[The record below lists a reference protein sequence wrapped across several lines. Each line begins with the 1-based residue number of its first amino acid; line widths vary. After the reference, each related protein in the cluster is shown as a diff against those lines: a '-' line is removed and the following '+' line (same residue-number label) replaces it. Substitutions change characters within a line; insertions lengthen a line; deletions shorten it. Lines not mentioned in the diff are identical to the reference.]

1 MLPRFSVKKPYT
13 VLVAAVLAIL
23 LGFVS
28 FFGMTTDL
36 LPALELP
43 YVLVITTCPGAAP
56 ERVEQTVTQPLEAA
70 LGTAGGLAS
79 ISSVSQESASMIILE
94 FEQSTNMD
102 AAMIDLSTSI
112 DLVEGSFDDTVG
124 SPMLLRISPDMLPVM
139 VASVDLEGAGAGT
152 LSDLVEDTVSP
163 AFERL
168 EGVGSVSASGLI
180 EREVHVT
187 LSPEKIDALSARL
200 ADAARAEL
208 EDARAGLEDA
218 DARLAEGRTGLEN
231 ADKALD
237 SQFASGAG
245 QMAAAS
251 AEVDAAVASLASLTA
266 EEQSIAGERAA
277 LEAEQAARQA
287 VIDQYNA
294 LEERLCAL
302 GGLSLPGLGAI
313 PAEGVLRWM
322 VSLGQETFEQT
333 LLPALSALSPE
344 LAGGLSWQTVS
355 LLEEQHA
362 AAADR
367 LAQIEGSLA
376 DLSTREM
383 AAKAARPALE
393 AALEKAKS
401 GYEALESGKLTAAV
415 GAAAGKAAIA
425 DAKGQLESAAAELES
440 ARESLES
447 AAAAIGEQT
456 DLSGVLTAEMVSGM
470 LMAQNFSMPAG
481 YLSDGA
487 GDRIAVR
494 VSGSYED
501 LDALADT
508 LLFEIEEGEIGP
520 VRLRDIAEIGQSRER
535 SGGWAKVNG
544 NDAVMLSFQKQ
555 STAST
560 SEVAKSLG
568 EEIEALEAAN
578 PGLHITPL
586 MDQGQYIGI
595 VTDSVLSNLATGGLL
610 AVAVLVLFLRDLR
623 PTLVIACSIPISLMC
638 AVTLMYFTG
647 VTLNLIS
654 LSGLALGVGML
665 VDNSIVV
672 IENIYRLRA
681 EGMEPRRA
689 AVEGAKEVQGAIL
702 ASTLTTVCV
711 FLPIVFT
718 EGLSRQLFTD
728 MGLTIAY
735 SLLASLAVALT
746 LVPALGA
753 GVLRRAP
760 GGGGKWLGRMIDGYE
775 RTLRWALGHRAAVLA
790 GAGGLLALAVFGAS
804 VMGTAFLPKM
814 ESSQM
819 TATLTLPEGACEADQ
834 EAAADRALAAMG
846 QVEGVETVGATAGG
860 SMAGLSLSGGSDGT
874 LSLYL
879 MLSEENRRPAFEIAA
894 ELEQAAAGAGC
905 AASVSESAMDL
916 SALGGSGIEI
926 ELRGQDLDAMRQ
938 TAAELAGMLGEVE
951 GLEEISDGAEESE
964 RQLRITVDRDA
975 AAREGLT
982 AATIYS
988 QLAAALSEG
997 TTATTLTDAEGDWP
1011 VIVASG
1017 ESLTRDALEQFE
1029 LTGTA
1034 ASSGSAL
1041 GGTGMDLSALG
1052 GTSQEAAEE
1061 EEPPVTLGQVAAIT
1075 EAEGPASIRREAGA
1089 RVMSVTASVLEGYN
1103 VGLLG
1108 REIEGKLANYQP
1120 PEGIEAALRGEN
1132 ETISSAMWDL
1142 VKMIAL
1148 AVAFIYLIMVAQ
1160 FQSLLSPFIVLFTLP
1175 LAFTGGL
1182 LLLWA
1187 CGMELSVIAM
1197 LGFLVLAGVVVN
1209 NGIVFVDYA
1218 NTLRGRGIERR
1229 EALVRTGR
1237 DRIRPILMTAL
1248 TTVLAM
1254 VTMALGIGD
1263 GAEMTQ
1269 PMAVVTIGGLSYAT
1283 LLTLFVV
1290 PVMYDLLAK
1299 KPPLSQ
1305 EI

>member
-139 VASVDLEGAGAGT
+139 VASVDLEGAGAGA

-245 QMAAAS
+245 RMAAAS

-425 DAKGQLESAAAELES
+425 DAKGQIESAAAELER
-440 ARESLES
+440 ARESLER

-487 GDRIAVR
+487 GDKIAVR

-501 LDALADT
+501 LDALAGT

-775 RTLRWALGHRAAVLA
+775 RALRWALGHRAAVLE

-819 TATLTLPEGACEADQ
+819 TATLTLPEGAGEADQ
-834 EAAADRALAAMG
+834 EAAADRAP
-846 QVEGVETVGATAGG
+846 
-860 SMAGLSLSGGSDGT
+860 
-874 LSLYL
+874 
-879 MLSEENRRPAFEIAA
+879 RRD
-894 ELEQAAAGAGC
+894 GAGRGGRDGRRDGGRFDGG
-905 AASVSESAMDL
+905 AL
-916 SALGGSGIEI
+916 ALGRQRRHPQP
-926 ELRGQDLDAMRQ
+926 LPDA
-938 TAAELAGMLGEVE
+938 V
-951 GLEEISDGAEESE
+951 
-964 RQLRITVDRDA
+964 
-975 AAREGLT
+975 
-982 AATIYS
+982 
-988 QLAAALSEG
+988 
-997 TTATTLTDAEGDWP
+997 
-1011 VIVASG
+1011 
-1017 ESLTRDALEQFE
+1017 
-1029 LTGTA
+1029 
-1034 ASSGSAL
+1034 
-1041 GGTGMDLSALG
+1041 GG
-1052 GTSQEAAEE
+1052 
-1061 EEPPVTLGQVAAIT
+1061 
-1075 EAEGPASIRREAGA
+1075 
-1089 RVMSVTASVLEGYN
+1089 
-1103 VGLLG
+1103 
-1108 REIEGKLANYQP
+1108 
-1120 PEGIEAALRGEN
+1120 
-1132 ETISSAMWDL
+1132 
-1142 VKMIAL
+1142 
-1148 AVAFIYLIMVAQ
+1148 
-1160 FQSLLSPFIVLFTLP
+1160 
-1175 LAFTGGL
+1175 
-1182 LLLWA
+1182 
-1187 CGMELSVIAM
+1187 
-1197 LGFLVLAGVVVN
+1197 
-1209 NGIVFVDYA
+1209 
-1218 NTLRGRGIERR
+1218 
-1229 EALVRTGR
+1229 
-1237 DRIRPILMTAL
+1237 
-1248 TTVLAM
+1248 
-1254 VTMALGIGD
+1254 
-1263 GAEMTQ
+1263 
-1269 PMAVVTIGGLSYAT
+1269 
-1283 LLTLFVV
+1283 
-1290 PVMYDLLAK
+1290 
-1299 KPPLSQ
+1299 KPPPGL
-1305 EI
+1305 